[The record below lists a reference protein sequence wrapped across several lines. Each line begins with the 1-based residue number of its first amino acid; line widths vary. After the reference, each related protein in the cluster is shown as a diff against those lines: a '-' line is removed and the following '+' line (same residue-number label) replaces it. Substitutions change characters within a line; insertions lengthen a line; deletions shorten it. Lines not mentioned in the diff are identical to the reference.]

1 MDTDLENSSSEH
13 TERIGQVPGTLN
25 ESIVSTL
32 SAEQE
37 KMAAPEMSTSQNAKL
52 REAGKAF
59 KLVMANR
66 QASIPRVK
74 RRWKWVQ
81 RT

>member
-1 MDTDLENSSSEH
+1 MDTDSENRSSER
-13 TERIGQVPGTLN
+13 TERIGQVAGTVK

-32 SAEQE
+32 SAEQQ
-37 KMAAPEMSTSQNAKL
+37 KMAAPERSTSQNVKP

-66 QASIPRVK
+66 QAGIPRVK
-74 RRWKWVQ
+74 RRWKWV
-81 RT
+81 